1 MQSLKTST
9 KSTSTARDEFVPHRE
24 ALHLLKIT
32 TYKLTRLALEGK
44 IETRP
49 TPAGQKFYNAAG
61 YLRRLK
67 AKAAAEAVADEL
79 KIVSVNA
86 LSSATALKPLLGAIT
101 SAEAV
106 LAALD
111 GRRPMAPLPGSL
123 EELLAMARKPKE
135 TPDADA

>member
-1 MQSLKTST
+1 MQSLKTRE
-9 KSTSTARDEFVPHRE
+9 KPMSTARDDFVTHRE

-49 TPAGQKFYNAAG
+49 TPAGQKYYNAAG

-79 KIVSVNA
+79 RVVSINA
-86 LSSATALKPLLGAIT
+86 LSSTTALPPLIFAINR
-101 SAEAV
+101 AEAV

-111 GRRPMAPLPGSL
+111 GRRPVAPLSGTL
-123 EELLAMARKPKE
+123 EELIAAARSPKE
-135 TPDADA
+135 APDV